1 MCFIASPAAAN
12 TRPRA
17 RFAPRAAVSL
27 PVLGLT
33 LFATLQTVHAQVQT
47 GDADGA
53 GQTGA
58 LAEVSVTAKGYA
70 ASDAETPIATTVLT
84 ADDLARKQAQNL
96 GEALRGEAGLS
107 VSLDGAQGQNPVIR
121 GLQKDSVVLMVDGM
135 RLNHAIPGF
144 TGAGAMPA
152 QRKL

>member
-1 MCFIASPAAAN
+1 MRFIASPAAAN

-17 RFAPRAAVSL
+17 RFAPCAAVSL

-47 GDADGA
+47 GDADGT
-53 GQTGA
+53 GQSGA
-58 LAEVSVTAKGYA
+58 LPEVSVTAKGYA

-96 GEALRGEAGLS
+96 GEALRGEPGIS
-107 VSLDGAQGQNPVIR
+107 VSLDGA
-121 GLQKDSVVLMVDGM
+121 
-135 RLNHAIPGF
+135 
-144 TGAGAMPA
+144 
-152 QRKL
+152 

>member
-1 MCFIASPAAAN
+1 MQPLL
-12 TRPRA
+12 RR
-17 RFAPRAAVSL
+17 L
-27 PVLGLT
+27 PGALVPLAL
-33 LFATLQTVHAQVQT
+33 
-47 GDADGA
+47 GA
-53 GQTGA
+53 GLHAGA
-58 LAEVSVTAKGYA
+58 VQAQPGMADRAGVASELPAVSVTAKGYA
-70 ASDAETPIATTVLT
+70 ASEVETPVASTVQT

-96 GEALRGEAGLS
+96 GEALRGEPGIS